1 MQDQGYFGSWINPSF
16 TLHWSRLAFLG
27 WNRAWR
33 WVTIEIKW
41 KIRLSK
47 TFSAAFVVQRGF
59 NFWVRRLV
67 NSPSSMMRI
76 IQINWLYQ
84 QFSHMLPLLLLL
96 VLLVLLLLFGFN
108 LFVSSLYSVKRNI
121 GMLSKTREK
130 VKIRTWFGISITVII
145 STGGGGEG
153 TPGNSWWDCAAR
165 FSKSWPDFRPKNVI
179 FRTCFQTWP
188 LKFIPVFRPGA
199 LGRSY
204 VIIT

>member
-47 TFSAAFVVQRGF
+47 TFSAAFVVQRSF

-84 QFSHMLPLLLLL
+84 QFSHMLPLLVLL
-96 VLLVLLLLFGFN
+96 VLLLLLLLLLFGFN
-108 LFVSSLYSVKRNI
+108 LFVSSLYSVKRNT

-130 VKIRTWFGISITVII
+130 VKIRTWFGISLTLII
-145 STGGGGEG
+145 STRGVGGRVLLGILGGSVP
-153 TPGNSWWDCAAR
+153 PGSPNPDPISDQKML
-165 FSKSWPDFRPKNVI
+165 FSV
-179 FRTCFQTWP
+179 
-188 LKFIPVFRPGA
+188 PVFRPD
-199 LGRSY
+199 L
-204 VIIT
+204 

>member
-121 GMLSKTREK
+121 GMLSMTREK
-130 VKIRTWFGISITVII
+130 VKIRTWFGISITLII
-145 STGGGGEG
+145 SARGGGGEG
-153 TPGNSWWDCAAR
+153 TPGNSWWGCAAR
-165 FSKSWPDFRPKNVI
+165 FSKSWPDFRPKMLFSV
-179 FRTCFQTWP
+179 
-188 LKFIPVFRPGA
+188 PVFRPGA

>member
-16 TLHWSRLAFLG
+16 TLHWSRVAFLG

-47 TFSAAFVVQRGF
+47 TFSAAFVVQRSS

-96 VLLVLLLLFGFN
+96 LLLLFGFN

-121 GMLSKTREK
+121 GILSMTREK
-130 VKIRTWFGISITVII
+130 VKIRAWFGISTTLII
-145 STGGGGEG
+145 STRGWGGGGEG
-153 TPGNSWWDCAAR
+153 GYSWSWEFLVGGVPPGSPNPDPISDQKML
-165 FSKSWPDFRPKNVI
+165 FSV
-179 FRTCFQTWP
+179 
-188 LKFIPVFRPGA
+188 PVFRPD
-199 LGRSY
+199 L
-204 VIIT
+204 

>member
-1 MQDQGYFGSWINPSF
+1 MQDQGYFGSWINTSF

-47 TFSAAFVVQRGF
+47 TFSAAFVVQRSF

-96 VLLVLLLLFGFN
+96 FLLFGFN

-121 GMLSKTREK
+121 GMLSMTREK
-130 VKIRTWFGISITVII
+130 VKIRTWFGISITLII
-145 STGGGGEG
+145 SARGGGGG
-153 TPGNSWWDCAAR
+153 YSWEFLVGLCRPVLQILTR
-165 FSKSWPDFRPKNVI
+165 FQTKNVI
-179 FRTCFQTWP
+179 FRTRFQTWG
-188 LKFIPVFRPGA
+188 FR
-199 LGRSY
+199 
-204 VIIT
+204 

>member
-47 TFSAAFVVQRGF
+47 TFSAAFVVQRSF

-96 VLLVLLLLFGFN
+96 VLLVLLLLLLLLLFGFN

-121 GMLSKTREK
+121 GMLSMTREK
-130 VKIRTWFGISITVII
+130 VKIRTWFGISITLII
-145 STGGGGEG
+145 SAPGGGGY
-153 TPGNSWWDCAAR
+153 SWEFLVGLCRPVLQILTR
-165 FSKSWPDFRPKNVI
+165 FQTKKCYFPYLFSDQTSKIHTR
-179 FRTCFQTWP
+179 FQTWG
-188 LKFIPVFRPGA
+188 FR
-199 LGRSY
+199 
-204 VIIT
+204 